1 MHRAKEMGS
10 MSPTRETYDH
20 RMWWG
25 YLVLSNK
32 GFHSVDVLRNRIL
45 IPLNEGGLGPL
56 DPCQKF
62 F

>member
-10 MSPTRETYDH
+10 TSHAGTYDR
-20 RMWWG
+20 RMRVG

-32 GFHSVDVLRNRIL
+32 GFHSVNVLRDRIL
-45 IPLNEGGLGPL
+45 IPLNEGALGPL
-56 DPCQKF
+56 DPRQKF

>member
-1 MHRAKEMGS
+1 MLRAKEMGS
-10 MSPTRETYDH
+10 MSHAGTYDH
-20 RMWWG
+20 RTRVG

-32 GFHSVDVLRNRIL
+32 GFHSINVLRDRIL

-56 DPCQKF
+56 DPRQKF